1 MKHITKSLD
10 KKNIEAAFKRY
21 LTEKT
26 STPVEVKASAE
37 TKITAR
43 LDYSK
48 VGVCPYCGTPMGK
61 VLVNDQTQYLC
72 EKDRFVSPLE
82 NMYLEN

>member
-1 MKHITKSLD
+1 MKFLD
-10 KKNIEAAFKRY
+10 KKSIEAAFKRH
-21 LTEKT
+21 LAPEAP
-26 STPVEVKASAE
+26 TPVIAKASGE

-61 VLVNDQTQYLC
+61 VRVNDQMQYLC

-82 NMYLEN
+82 NMYLES